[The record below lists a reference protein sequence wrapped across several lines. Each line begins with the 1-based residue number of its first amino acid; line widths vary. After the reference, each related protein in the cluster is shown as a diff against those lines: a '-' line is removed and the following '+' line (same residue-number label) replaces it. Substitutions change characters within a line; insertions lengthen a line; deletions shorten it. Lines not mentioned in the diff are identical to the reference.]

1 MTLASTRDPVAIAA
15 SYAEEVQSRR
25 AEFDALRHL
34 PQDIAD
40 RLARDG
46 LYQICTPA
54 DFGGM
59 GLSPRHYAATV
70 EEMAK
75 SDASVGWCIFI
86 AVTSTFSLASAG
98 TDAFREILREPGV
111 IASGVFAPNG
121 RARPATRDGVE
132 GYVVTGRWQWGSGS
146 GNAHWI
152 SGGAFIVGASG
163 EIERND
169 AGAPLHLACV
179 FDAADVE
186 FIDTWTVM
194 GLQGTGSTDYAVT
207 DVFVPATRTIRRF
220 GVRRETDP
228 IFLFPNFGMLGI
240 GVASVALGATRG
252 AITDF
257 LEFADKKVPQGQRR
271 VLAEKQS
278 VQWGIAKAEAQ
289 LRAGRAFFY
298 EAIDAAWT
306 GALAGEVTVEH
317 RRDLRLATCEAVQA
331 AKSAIAIVYELAG
344 GTAVYHTSEIQ
355 RRMRDVQVA
364 GQHMMVGPG
373 IYELAGRLFLGL
385 PTDIE
390 QF

>member
-1 MTLASTRDPVAIAA
+1 MTPAAPRDPVAIAA
-15 SYAEEVQSRR
+15 SYAAEVRTRR
-25 AEFDALRHL
+25 AEFDSLRHL
-34 PQDIAD
+34 PQDLAD

-54 DFGGM
+54 DSGGM

-98 TDAFREILREPGV
+98 TEEFSAMLRTPGV

-121 RARPATRDGVE
+121 RAAPATRDGVE

-146 GNAHWI
+146 RNAHWI
-152 SGGAFIVGASG
+152 SGGAFIVDDGG
-163 EIERND
+163 DLQRNEN
-169 AGAPLHLACV
+169 GAPLHLACV

-207 DVFVPATRTIRRF
+207 DLFVPAARTIKRF
-220 GVRRETDP
+220 GVRQQGDP

-252 AITDF
+252 AIGDF
-257 LEFADKKVPQGQRR
+257 LEFSGKKVPQGQRR

-278 VQWGIAKAEAQ
+278 VQWGVAKAEAQ

-298 EAIDAAWT
+298 EAIDAAWA
-306 GALAGEVTVEH
+306 GARAGEVTVEH

-331 AKSAIAIVYELAG
+331 AKSAIAIIYELAG
-344 GTAVYHTSEIQ
+344 GTAVYQTSEIQ

-364 GQHMMVGPG
+364 GQHMMVGSG
-373 IYELAGRLFLGL
+373 VYELAGRLFLGL